1 MLKKILSA
9 IIAVVMLAMT
19 FVLAGCS
26 TGSNDEETDLRLPM
40 TLNFIGITKEST
52 TPEAIQMVED
62 AINNILSNTY
72 ETKIK
77 LTLVTE
83 DKYMELVQSRIDE
96 ANYLLDLDAA
106 VAKYNTYA
114 QRVANKQAA
123 ASATSNTSF
132 FGKWKKAA
140 VTVVADTVTSREK
153 YTAEQTTIDEN
164 GLISTLYPD
173 PYSPLDILMIDGYE
187 MFSEFMKLDV
197 LSDMASL
204 IKSGSSI
211 ADYTAFAQFIYPTF
225 LSQISSLSGGTYAIP
240 TNTLLAEYTYL
251 VVDEKLAEKY
261 NFNINTFNGFADLEE
276 FLTQVKEN
284 ENVTPF
290 EGVPDCL
297 GIFYP
302 FGEDVAIATYY
313 DPMVGY
319 NAEEG
324 TTFEIKNLFDIK
336 QYVDYCTLME
346 NYTEKGF
353 FTEKGEGFAVKV
365 VKGDAS
371 VPDTYGDDYQVEIIQ
386 KPYVEKDI
394 IFDGMLAV
402 SKYTQD
408 DTRAL
413 EVIQAITTNKE
424 LKNLL
429 QYGIEGDNYTVND
442 DGKTITRLNDSYMM
456 DTLLTGN
463 VLMGYPEEGMLAD
476 LWTYYKTTNLDSAL
490 SPFLVYPISDD
501 SLESQL
507 NTFIYRAEM
516 TEAVEKVLGIT
527 YDSFVNS
534 LSTAEGTTNMTK
546 LKNAHKEYLYQCLRD
561 EGISESALASA
572 FSGTSVR
579 SNDWFREKIA
589 DYYSC
594 NLYKSIVTEPGL
606 NKQIQDKIAEILGIK
621 YDKFEDNRKKA
632 ADYYTNIRYLRI
644 MAEVLLFTEASDEEL
659 AAYNDMTAAEF
670 EKAVIE
676 YVTKTFISDNNLSE
690 SQYDALV
697 KEYITSEMSF
707 YDNLGNQYTV
717 TWDEINAKYNE
728 SKDFIEG
735 VDKLTSYY
743 SDLLS
748 KVSGFSG
755 SDLASKTPV
764 QIYNQIHTEL
774 YNEFVANEGT
784 TVLKYETSVYDEI
797 LSPFG
802 ITKAELDALK
812 SRDKNG
818 YTSYINR
825 VKSTYKN
832 RILEYYSN
840 EEYKESGNY
849 ALTAVEVL
857 QAVLN
862 SFIEDKTQ
870 IYHTMA
876 GVAGMSYGA
885 MTEGAVNCG
894 EYIQYVNQ
902 MRTKNIYTLRA
913 YYSSSYANNL
923 KYNEIQDAV
932 YEAIYNYGFYTN
944 ETAKLVGTSLSDYSL
959 AKSNASSYQ
968 SNIQKLID
976 SFKDDFVALGYDLE
990 KVPDMDPDKIEDI
1003 IFEII
1008 EKEYFSNILGIEDFL
1023 LNTSAEYVKGIKDTN
1038 DVAAYCANASAELK
1052 TEKSGY
1058 LFTSIIATLQAGLK
1072 EFLDENN
1079 NA

>member
-19 FVLAGCS
+19 FALAGCS
-26 TGSNDEETDLRLPM
+26 TGSNDEATDLRLPM

-52 TPEAIQMVED
+52 TPEAVQMVED
-62 AINNILSNTY
+62 AINVILSNTY

-77 LTLVTE
+77 LTLVTA
-83 DKYMELVQSRIDE
+83 DKYMELVQERVDE
-96 ANYLLDLDAA
+96 ANYLIDLDAA
-106 VAKYNTYA
+106 IAKYNTYA

-132 FGKWKKAA
+132 FGKWKAAA
-140 VTVVADTVTSREK
+140 VTVVADTVTTRQK

-173 PYSPLDILMIDGYE
+173 PYSPLDILMIDGYD
-187 MFSEFMKLDV
+187 MFEEFMKIDV

-211 ADYTAFAQFIYPTF
+211 ADFTAFAQFIYPTF
-225 LSQISSLSGGTYAIP
+225 LSTVSLVSDGTYAIP
-240 TNTLLAEYTYL
+240 TNSLLADYTYL
-251 VVDEKLAEKY
+251 VVDDELAEKY
-261 NFNINTFNGFADLEE
+261 EFNIETFSGFADLTS
-276 FLTQVKEN
+276 FLTQVAAN
-284 ENVTPF
+284 ESVTPF
-290 EGVPDCL
+290 AGVPDCL
-297 GIFYP
+297 GLFYP
-302 FGEDVAIATYY
+302 FGEEVAIASYY
-313 DPMVGY
+313 NPM
-319 NAEEG
+319 ATKSDEESPS
-324 TTFEIKNLFDIK
+324 FEIKNLFEIK
-336 QYVDYCTLME
+336 QYVDHCALME
-346 NYTEKGF
+346 DFEEKGF
-353 FTEKGEGFAVKV
+353 FNDKGERFAVKV
-365 VKGDAS
+365 IKGDAS
-371 VPDTYGDDYQVEIIQ
+371 VPDEYGDSYQVKVIQ
-386 KPYVEKDI
+386 KPFAEKDVV
-394 IFDGMLAV
+394 FDGMLAV

-413 EVIQAITTNKE
+413 EVIQAFTTNKE

-429 QYGIEGDNYTVND
+429 QYGIEGVNYLVND
-442 DGKTITRLNDSYMM
+442 DNKTITRLNDTYMM

-463 VLMGYPEEGMLAD
+463 VMMGYPEEGMLAD
-476 LWTYYKTTNLDSAL
+476 VWEYYKTTNLDSRK
-490 SPFLVYPISDD
+490 SPFLIYPINDAL
-501 SLESQL
+501 LESQL
-507 NTFIYRAEM
+507 EQIIYRAEM
-516 TEAVEKVLGIT
+516 TEAVEKYLGIS
-527 YDSFVNS
+527 YDEFDSNI
-534 LSTAEGTTNMTK
+534 STAAGVSYMTT
-546 LKNAHKEYLYQCLRD
+546 LKNAHKSYLLNCLRQ
-561 EGISESALASA
+561 EGISESSLESA
-572 FSGTSVR
+572 FNGTSVR
-579 SNDWFREKIA
+579 SNEWFRKKIA
-589 DYYSC
+589 EYYEDD
-594 NLYKSIVTEPGL
+594 LYTSIVTESGL
-606 NKQIQDKIAEILGIK
+606 NEKIQNKIAEILGIK

-644 MAEVLLFTEASDEEL
+644 MAELLLFDEASAEEL
-659 AAYNDMTAAEF
+659 AVYRDMTAAEF

-676 YVTKTFISDNNLSE
+676 YVTKTFISDNNLTE

-717 TWDEINAKYNE
+717 TWEEINNKYNE
-728 SKDFIEG
+728 SKDFING
-735 VDKLTSYY
+735 VDRLASHY

-748 KVSGFSG
+748 GVSGFSG
-755 SDLASKTPV
+755 SELASKTPV

-774 YNEFVANEGT
+774 YNQYVAEQGT

-797 LSPFG
+797 LAQFG

-812 SRDKNG
+812 SSDKNA

-832 RILEYYSN
+832 RILEFYSN

-876 GVAGMSYGA
+876 SVAGMSYSA
-885 MTEGAVNCG
+885 LRDGAVNCND
-894 EYIQYVNQ
+894 YIQYVNQ

-968 SNIQKLID
+968 SNIAKLID
-976 SFKDDFVALGYDLE
+976 SFKDDFVAMGYDLE
-990 KVPDMDPDKIEDI
+990 KVPDMDPDTIEDI
-1003 IFEII
+1003 IYEII
-1008 EKEYFSNILGIEDFL
+1008 KNEYFSDILSIDDFL
-1023 LNTSAEYVKGIKDTN
+1023 VNTSEEYVKGVGETN
-1038 DVAAYCANASAELK
+1038 DIVAYCASALESLK
-1052 TEKSGY
+1052 KDKKGY
-1058 LFTSIIATLQAGLK
+1058 LFTSIVATLQAGLK
-1072 EFLDENN
+1072 EFLAE
-1079 NA
+1079 